1 MKTFEE
7 VKTDYLMDN
16 HFIYVEESLTTV
28 GYNNLPE
35 EEKQQY
41 VKRAPDYYVKISNVP
56 DTPDITDTQLLFIA
70 QTETNKLLRTIKNCV
85 VFFTVLTVIS
95 LLCGLFAILA

>member
-1 MKTFEE
+1 MKTFINI
-7 VKTDYLMDN
+7 KLNYLLEHNLCDRADD
-16 HFIYVEESLTTV
+16 LTAV
-28 GYNNLPE
+28 GYKNLPE
-35 EEKQQY
+35 EEKKGY
-41 VKRAPDYYVKISNVP
+41 TRIGTDCYSKLSF
-56 DTPDITDTQLLFIA
+56 PDITDTQLLFIA